1 MPRIILSL
9 GKKILWELTL
19 VQQRTTIGRAPH
31 NDVVIDHPAISAEHA
46 MIGIGQDGA
55 FLEDLNS
62 TNGTQINGQPIRKHF
77 LQDRDVVNLAKYQIR
92 YLAEDDSVQPDE
104 NLSQNITNRL
114 NDGPIAKVEILHDQF
129 RKKEIPLIKPLT
141 TIGLPGAYVVVIK
154 HDVAGYMVSRM
165 EGSQAPSIN
174 GRQLGPKPEI
184 LKHGDLINVS
194 SIEMRFCLA

>member
-9 GKKILWELTL
+9 GKKVLRELNL

-46 MIGIGQDGA
+46 VITLGQDGT

-77 LQDRDVVNLAKYQIR
+77 LQDWDVINLAKYQIR
-92 YLAEDDSVQPDE
+92 YFVGEDNVQPTV
-104 NLSQNITNRL
+104 NSSRNIGDRL
-114 NDGPIAKVEILHDQF
+114 NEGLIAKVEILHDQS
-129 RKKEIPLIKPLT
+129 RKKEIPLTKPLT
-141 TIGLPGAYVVVIK
+141 TIGLPGAYIVVIK
-154 HDVAGYMVSRM
+154 QCSAGYLVSRV

-174 GRQLGPKPEI
+174 GRQIGPQPEI
-184 LKHGDLINVS
+184 LRHGDLINVCN
-194 SIEMRFCLA
+194 IAMRFCLA